1 MIPDFRHPHNP
12 VTHPVSGDYPFI
24 PRTPS
29 VFEMKPQSK
38 MIFKPFKFEMHKPKA
53 KPRLFLKPE

>member
-12 VTHPVSGDYPFI
+12 VRNAERFPPFI

>member
-1 MIPDFRHPHNP
+1 
-12 VTHPVSGDYPFI
+12 
-24 PRTPS
+24 
-29 VFEMKPQSK
+29 MKPQSK